1 MIVNKFSELLEKKG
15 TTIRTMSEATG
26 LSIPALTDIK
36 YKRTTK
42 VSFKTI
48 TGICDYFDCKIQ
60 DLFSYVKK

>member
-15 TTIRTMSEATG
+15 TTIRTISKATG
-26 LSIPALTDIK
+26 ISIQTLTDLK
-36 YKRTTK
+36 YKRSTR
-42 VSFKTI
+42 VSFNTI